1 MIFLELTIFSLN
13 NFIYLVFTMLSLLC
27 SMGFYLIAV
36 SRDYSLVQ
44 VPGLLIATA
53 SLVAKHGL

>member
-1 MIFLELTIFSLN
+1 MELTIFSLN

-36 SRDYSLVQ
+36 SRDYSLVR

>member
-1 MIFLELTIFSLN
+1 MELTIFSLN